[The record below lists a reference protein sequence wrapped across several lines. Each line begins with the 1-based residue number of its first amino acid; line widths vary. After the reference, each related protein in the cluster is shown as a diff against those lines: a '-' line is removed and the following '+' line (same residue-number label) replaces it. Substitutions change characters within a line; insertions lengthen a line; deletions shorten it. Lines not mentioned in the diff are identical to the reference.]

1 MKNPFLTVTDLKP
14 SAHKSKSR
22 LYVEPDGKIRING
35 EPGLVYIDLF
45 CGAGGVS
52 TGIVR
57 AGGRV
62 LMCINHDPVAIASHE
77 ANHPDVIH
85 AVEDITTFDLTE
97 LVRMGHHQTMSAAHL
112 PDSDQ
117 AAGADRRPSAEG
129 LGLGLA

>member
-14 SAHKSKSR
+14 VESR
-22 LYVEPDGKIRING
+22 SRSRSRNEFGMTGTGMTGING
-35 EPGLVYIDLF
+35 EPELLYIDLF

-57 AGGRV
+57 AGGKV

-97 LVRMGHHQTMSAAHL
+97 LVAMVEKIRKENPNTIICL
-112 PDSDQ
+112 
-117 AAGADRRPSAEG
+117 
-129 LGLGLA
+129 